1 MATLEHP
8 FLILKARLVIALFL
22 AISIGLSLVV
32 GIFGA
37 LDLLPLQ
44 SEDPI
49 IAPMLYSLI
58 FSSLCLAILVGTRR
72 PSLRLGWLL
81 GRWPRPLAWSRFLI
95 LMGGVFLF
103 SLGVFQLSYLGLAL
117 VTPSLVEA
125 TLQQSL
131 ILATKDT
138 AYPNL
143 YTAVILFSV
152 LVVAPVTEEFIFRG
166 VLLHRWGVKWGIKPA
181 IVLTSI
187 LFGVLHSNLVGLFM
201 FGVIMAVLYLST
213 RSLLVPILAH
223 SINNGIAS
231 LIEFFT
237 LQASTTLPTDALAE
251 FRANWW
257 IGVLCLG
264 LSTPCIWVYLTRA
277 WPNRQTQLP
286 YFANQ
291 ANNPMDTP
299 IHVSGPAARG

>member
-8 FLILKARLVIALFL
+8 FLTLKARLVVSLFL

-44 SEDPI
+44 SEDPVM
-49 IAPMLYSLI
+49 APILYSLI
-58 FSSLCLAILVGTRR
+58 FSSLCLAILAGTRR
-72 PSLRLGWLL
+72 PFLRLKWLL
-81 GRWPRPLAWSRFLI
+81 GRWPRHLAWGRFLL
-95 LMGGVFLF
+95 LMGGIFLF
-103 SLGVFQLSYLGLAL
+103 SLGAFQLSYLALAL
-117 VTPSLVEA
+117 VAPALVET

-131 ILATKDT
+131 ILAAEET
-138 AYPNL
+138 AYPNF
-143 YTAVILFSV
+143 YTAVMMFSV

-166 VLLHRWGVKWGIKPA
+166 VLLHRWGVKWGVKPA
-181 IVLTSI
+181 IVLTSVV
-187 LFGVLHSNLVGLFM
+187 FGVLHSNLVGLFM

-213 RSLLVPILAH
+213 RSLWVPIVAH

-231 LIEFFT
+231 LIEFLT
-237 LQASTTLPTDALAE
+237 LKASTTLPTDALAE

-264 LSTPCIWVYLTRA
+264 LSTPYLWVYLTRT

-291 ANNPMDTP
+291 ANNTTDTP
-299 IHVSGPAARG
+299 VHHSGPAARG